1 MNEIFELIYHHS
13 GVLLLL
19 FGFGCGIW
27 VGWDLRGN
35 KIKQGEIEEGTK

>member
-1 MNEIFELIYHHS
+1 MNDVFEWFYRYHDIA
-13 GVLLLL
+13 LLL

-35 KIKQGEIEEGTK
+35 KIRREIEEGTK